1 VYLSVHHVFMCNNAW
16 SVSKSAPH
24 EVSKLKKLLITLIC
38 LVIGTGTAGV
48 SASAAP
54 VMSVMQASVLE
65 TMTEGPTADAAD
77 ALPLM
82 DAAGRFRPQRAV
94 GRRADRALRRPRGF
108 GSRGGLADI
117 APLIR
122 VAGASSAKRAAERAA
137 GGRAVKVVKK
147 GGRFIVTV
155 VSGGSARRC
164 VVDAQSGQVLGCR

>member
-1 VYLSVHHVFMCNNAW
+1 M
-16 SVSKSAPH
+16 
-24 EVSKLKKLLITLIC
+24 
-38 LVIGTGTAGV
+38 IGTSTAGV

-54 VMSVMQASVLE
+54 VTSMTQLSVVDSI
-65 TMTEGPTADAAD
+65 TENVTDTS
-77 ALPLM
+77 PLM
-82 DAAGRFRPQRAV
+82 DAT
-94 GRRADRALRRPRGF
+94 
-108 GSRGGLADI
+108 GGLGVV

>member
-1 VYLSVHHVFMCNNAW
+1 MCNDAW
-16 SVSKSAPH
+16 SGSKSAPH

-54 VMSVMQASVLE
+54 VMSMTQSSVFESL
-65 TMTEGPTADAAD
+65 TAGATANAAD
-77 ALPLM
+77 TLPLV
-82 DAAGRFRPQRAV
+82 DANGGFRLQPAI
-94 GRRADRALRRPRGF
+94 GRRADRALRKRHNLDRRGDF
-108 GSRGGLADI
+108 SAI
-117 APLIR
+117 APFIR

>member
-1 VYLSVHHVFMCNNAW
+1 MCNNAW
-16 SVSKSAPH
+16 SGLKSAPH

-54 VMSVMQASVLE
+54 VMSMTQSSILE
-65 TMTEGPTADAAD
+65 NPTGSATTNS
-77 ALPLM
+77 
-82 DAAGRFRPQRAV
+82 AGI
-94 GRRADRALRRPRGF
+94 L
-108 GSRGGLADI
+108 
-117 APLIR
+117 PLIR

>member
-1 VYLSVHHVFMCNNAW
+1 MCDNAW
-16 SVSKSAPH
+16 SGSKSAPH

-38 LVIGTGTAGV
+38 LVIGTGTASV
-48 SASAAP
+48 STSAAP
-54 VMSVMQASVLE
+54 VMSMTHISVLDSVTE
-65 TMTEGPTADAAD
+65 DMTVDSADTLPFVD
-77 ALPLM
+77 AT
-82 DAAGRFRPQRAV
+82 GGFRLQRAI
-94 GRRADRALRRPRGF
+94 GRRADRALRKRRDLGRRGDF
-108 GSRGGLADI
+108 SAI

-164 VVDAQSGQVLGCR
+164 VVDARSGQVLGCR

>member
-1 VYLSVHHVFMCNNAW
+1 MCDNAW
-16 SVSKSAPH
+16 SASKSAPH

-54 VMSVMQASVLE
+54 VMSMTQSSVLE
-65 TMTEGPTADAAD
+65 NITGSATADSAG
-77 ALPLM
+77 AL
-82 DAAGRFRPQRAV
+82 
-94 GRRADRALRRPRGF
+94 
-108 GSRGGLADI
+108 
-117 APLIR
+117 PLIR

>member
-1 VYLSVHHVFMCNNAW
+1 M
-16 SVSKSAPH
+16 
-24 EVSKLKKLLITLIC
+24 SKLKKLSITLIC
-38 LVIGTGTAGV
+38 LMIGTSTAGV

-54 VMSVMQASVLE
+54 VTSMTQLSVVDSI
-65 TMTEGPTADAAD
+65 TEDAASIS
-77 ALPLM
+77 PLM
-82 DAAGRFRPQRAV
+82 DAT
-94 GRRADRALRRPRGF
+94 
-108 GSRGGLADI
+108 GGLAVV

-155 VSGGSARRC
+155 VSGGSATRC

>member
-1 VYLSVHHVFMCNNAW
+1 MDVHHVFMCNNAW

-24 EVSKLKKLLITLIC
+24 EVSELKKLLITLIC
-38 LVIGTGTAGV
+38 LMIGTGTAGV

-54 VMSVMQASVLE
+54 VMSMTQTSILE
-65 TMTEGPTADAAD
+65 NMTERAMADAED

-82 DAAGRFRPQRAV
+82 DATGSFRSQRAI
-94 GRRADRALRRPRGF
+94 GRRADRALRRPGGF
-108 GSRGGLADI
+108 GNRGGLAAI

>member
-1 VYLSVHHVFMCNNAW
+1 MFMCNNAG
-16 SVSKSAPH
+16 SGSKSAPH

-38 LVIGTGTAGV
+38 LMIGTGTAGV
-48 SASAAP
+48 VASAGP
-54 VMSVMQASVLE
+54 VTSMTKAAVLE
-65 TMTEGPTADAAD
+65 VMTGDEAPEAVE

-82 DAAGRFRPQRAV
+82 DANGGFRPNRAT
-94 GRRADRALRRPRGF
+94 GTRAYRALRKQ
-108 GSRGGLADI
+108 GGLAPRGSGAI

-155 VSGGSARRC
+155 VSGGSAQRC
-164 VVDAQSGQVLGCR
+164 VVDAQSGRVLSCR

>member
-1 VYLSVHHVFMCNNAW
+1 MCNNAW
-16 SVSKSAPH
+16 SGSKSAPH

-38 LVIGTGTAGV
+38 LMIGTSTAGV

-54 VMSVMQASVLE
+54 VTSMTQVSVLE
-65 TMTEGPTADAAD
+65 SITEGATADAAD

-82 DAAGRFRPQRAV
+82 DAAGGFKLERAI
-94 GRRADRALRRPRGF
+94 GRRADRALRR
-108 GSRGGLADI
+108 RGGLGRRGERPAI

>member
-1 VYLSVHHVFMCNNAW
+1 MCNNAW
-16 SVSKSAPH
+16 SGSKSAPH

-38 LVIGTGTAGV
+38 LMIGTSTAGV

-54 VMSVMQASVLE
+54 VTSMTQLSVVDSI
-65 TMTEGPTADAAD
+65 TENVTDTS
-77 ALPLM
+77 PLM
-82 DAAGRFRPQRAV
+82 DAT
-94 GRRADRALRRPRGF
+94 
-108 GSRGGLADI
+108 GGLGVV

-164 VVDAQSGQVLGCR
+164 IVDAQSGQVLGCR

>member
-1 VYLSVHHVFMCNNAW
+1 MFMCNNAW
-16 SVSKSAPH
+16 SGSKSAPR

-38 LVIGTGTAGV
+38 LMIGTGTAGV
-48 SASAAP
+48 AASAGP
-54 VMSVMQASVLE
+54 VTSMMQASALNLISD
-65 TMTEGPTADAAD
+65 DAAATATD

-82 DAAGRFRPQRAV
+82 DANGGFRPNRAM
-94 GRRADRALRRPRGF
+94 GRRAYRTLRKPGDAGRGGF
-108 GSRGGLADI
+108 GAV

-137 GGRAVKVVKK
+137 GGRAVRVVKK

-164 VVDAQSGQVLGCR
+164 VVDAQSGRVLGCR

>member
-1 VYLSVHHVFMCNNAW
+1 MCDNAW
-16 SVSKSAPH
+16 SGSKSAPH

-54 VMSVMQASVLE
+54 VTSMTHISVLDSI
-65 TMTEGPTADAAD
+65 TEDVTGMSPF
-77 ALPLM
+77 M
-82 DAAGRFRPQRAV
+82 DAT
-94 GRRADRALRRPRGF
+94 
-108 GSRGGLADI
+108 GGLGVV

>member
-1 VYLSVHHVFMCNNAW
+1 M
-16 SVSKSAPH
+16 
-24 EVSKLKKLLITLIC
+24 IILIC

-54 VMSVMQASVLE
+54 VMSMTQSSILE
-65 TMTEGPTADAAD
+65 NMTGRAAADAAD
-77 ALPLM
+77 TLPLL
-82 DAAGRFRPQRAV
+82 DATGGFRLQRAI
-94 GRRADRALRRPRGF
+94 GRRADRALRKRRNLGRQGDF
-108 GSRGGLADI
+108 SAG

-137 GGRAVKVVKK
+137 GGRAVRVVKK

-164 VVDAQSGQVLGCR
+164 VVDAKSGQVLGCR

>member
-1 VYLSVHHVFMCNNAW
+1 MCNNAW
-16 SVSKSAPH
+16 SGSKSAPH

-54 VMSVMQASVLE
+54 VMSLTQSSVLE
-65 TMTEGPTADAAD
+65 NINESATANS
-77 ALPLM
+77 
-82 DAAGRFRPQRAV
+82 AGT
-94 GRRADRALRRPRGF
+94 L
-108 GSRGGLADI
+108 
-117 APLIR
+117 PLIR

-164 VVDAQSGQVLGCR
+164 VVDARSGQVLGCR